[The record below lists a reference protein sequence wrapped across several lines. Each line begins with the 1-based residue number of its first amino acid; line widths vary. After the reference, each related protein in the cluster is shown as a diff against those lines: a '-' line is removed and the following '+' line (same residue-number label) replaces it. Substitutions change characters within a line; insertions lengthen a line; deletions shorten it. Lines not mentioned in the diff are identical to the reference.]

1 MTPTD
6 YANSQIATACWRA
19 AQTELHSVML
29 AVCQVFKNRA
39 DAGWYDHDLYLNC
52 THWLEENPGEF
63 PDTRDPQFQQ
73 LLAKLD
79 NVISGAVPDKTGGA
93 FYFVH
98 KSQLPEQI
106 AGTQTASIGNLIFI
120 R

>member
-1 MTPTD
+1 MTSTD
-6 YANSQIATACWRA
+6 YATAQIATACWRA

-29 AVCQVFKNRA
+29 AVCMVFKNRA
-39 DAGWYDHDLYLNC
+39 DAGWYDGDLYLNC
-52 THWLEENPGEF
+52 VQWLEENPGDF

-73 LLAKLD
+73 LLAKIE

-93 FYFVH
+93 IWFAPKIIEKFVG
-98 KSQLPEQI
+98 I
-106 AGTQTASIGNLIFI
+106 VTATIGNMLFI

>member
-1 MTPTD
+1 
-6 YANSQIATACWRA
+6 
-19 AQTELHSVML
+19 ML

-73 LLAKLD
+73 FLSKMD
-79 NVISGAVPDKTGGA
+79 KVITGEVADKTGGA
-93 FYFVH
+93 IWFYP
-98 KSQLPEQI
+98 KKALDTEKLPE
-106 AGTQTASIGNLIFI
+106 GFSICNTFGNLVFI
-120 R
+120 K